1 MLERKF
7 KFLVTVLD
15 TPDGEEKIVFP
26 SYEDFYKTLTP
37 ERMEI
42 LSVLS
47 ERKVNSVSELAE
59 ILRRDY
65 KNVWNDVKVLSASGF
80 IKIRQEQNRKIPELL
95 AVGFNINIDFKKGFR
110 ARSRNR
116 RFDRDRLIYGEQ
128 LLKQKYLKISPLKE
142 AKCHAKLNHES

>member
-65 KNVWNDVKVLSASGF
+65 KNGVITLLLPPKFDKTNLIS
-80 IKIRQEQNRKIPELL
+80 QEEHSVF
-95 AVGFNINIDFKKGFR
+95 AFF
-110 ARSRNR
+110 
-116 RFDRDRLIYGEQ
+116 
-128 LLKQKYLKISPLKE
+128 
-142 AKCHAKLNHES
+142 